1 MKTQNEAPNHGLAA
15 GAWNSLSGNVL
26 RGLNHSFSNR
36 LTSLGAVAAGL
47 GSEDSTQTLGQRVEG
62 EIDRMEELLR
72 LYRVLPFVG
81 SHAAEPSQL
90 SEAVSAAVALFEHHY
105 GLRDVPCRVEGDP
118 ATPPV
123 LYHSTAMVQTLL
135 LLLSAAGRHLNP
147 EEASAGV
154 VLRYAGDADMV
165 NITAETAG
173 PAAMLAE
180 WPEEIHG
187 VRWLA
192 RDAASD
198 VQVEPTPHGGVRV
211 RLRVGSLAFL
221 RRRERAG

>member
-1 MKTQNEAPNHGLAA
+1 MTTQNEAPNFGLAA
-15 GAWNSLSGNVL
+15 EAWNSLSGNVL

-36 LTSLGAVAAGL
+36 LSSLGAVAAGL
-47 GSEDSTQTLGQRVEG
+47 GSEDGTQTMGQRVEG

-72 LYRVLPFVG
+72 LYRLLPFVG
-81 SHAAEPSQL
+81 SPAPEPSQVA
-90 SEAVSAAVALFEHHY
+90 EAVAAAVSLFEHHY

-147 EEASAGV
+147 DDVSAGV
-154 VLRYAGDADMV
+154 VLRYSGDADAV
-165 NITAETAG
+165 EIIAETSG
-173 PAAMLAE
+173 PAAMQSE

-192 RDAASD
+192 RDAAGE
-198 VQVEPTPHGGVRV
+198 VHVEKTPRGGVCV

-221 RRRERAG
+221 RRRERGG